1 MSQFPTTQP
10 AKGSFPIRRARMAPP
25 TVGPSVPASLDTE
38 TGEGAAAARITRTG
52 TGLMSFGLDA
62 LAKLKAAQDEI
73 DLSTKK
79 REYDEIMANALLAA
93 QQAPDEEA
101 AQAIMVE
108 AQKQA
113 EALEEGITS
122 GTVMRGL
129 QMHHDRIKPR
139 WEATIKLGILKQQVD
154 NLKASA
160 EVNMAKDLAI
170 NTDES
175 LARVEATLNTLYEN
189 GIINDS
195 QRDEGIANKE
205 FNGVLHQAMTGKLDP
220 GIAENM
226 LSSLKPT
233 TVKQAREVESALAFL
248 HAKGRQDKKA
258 KDEEDERRFWSLWE
272 LRFVEGVPLRYD
284 QVVSELGRENGI
296 EFWKLILAE
305 EESIKAGT
313 EKQLREGNPKTL
325 ARTYAAIALNPWG
338 VNRAALLQSD
348 RKLKDGTVVPGM
360 MSQLGYNNVKEVT
373 QFLDQE
379 RAKPNPR
386 LQRYVASLERLRAA
400 GSLGGDEERELNFVA
415 GLRQLNDYMKSEKV
429 PDDRALEDF
438 YKQMVLGLKRRS
450 GWVWDDVPKGVIP
463 GLTDLP
469 RKLGVS
475 EAGEVWVKNLD
486 TIWVGHDK
494 NGVPYG
500 YRVEGKSAKEG
511 GGYKLVPIKAE
522 PRR

>member
-205 FNGVLHQAMTGKLDP
+205 FNGAISQSAVLARTNPDAAMKLV
-220 GIAENM
+220 EN
-226 LSSLKPT
+226 LKGSTPRQERQINDAINYALKQKQT
-233 TVKQAREVESALAFL
+233 QETIEDENEQKRFLTFYEMMTVEGRFFKYWELTDELTKENAL
-248 HAKGRQDKKA
+248 KMYEIQDK
-258 KDEEDERRFWSLWE
+258 L
-272 LRFVEGVPLRYD
+272 
-284 QVVSELGRENGI
+284 
-296 EFWKLILAE
+296 
-305 EESIKAGT
+305 IKARAAGND
-313 EKQLREGNPKTL
+313 KLLREGDPRTK
-325 ARTYAAIALNPWG
+325 ARVTAAITLNPNA
-338 VNRAALLQSD
+338 VVRSKLLSAD
-348 RKLKDGTVVPGM
+348 M
-360 MSQLGYNNVKEVT
+360 MEALGYDNVKGFV

-379 RAKPNPR
+379 REKQDPRAK
-386 LQRYVASLERLRAA
+386 RYYASLERLRQAEVF
-400 GSLGGDEERELNFVA
+400 GKQQQGELNYLDAVRNFREFLKTDPA
-415 GLRQLNDYMKSEKV
+415 DK
-429 PDDRALEDF
+429 ALEEF
-438 YKQMVLGLKRRS
+438 YKQLLLTANRET
-450 GWVWDDVPKGVIP
+450 GWLSSSVPKGVIP
-463 GLTDLP
+463 GITDAP
-469 RKLGVS
+469 KQIEVDGQK
-475 EAGEVWVKNLD
+475 VWVKNLD
-486 TIWVGHDK
+486 VITI
-494 NGVPYG
+494 NGKR
-500 YRVEGKSAKEG
+500 YRVEAKEG
-511 GGYKLVPIKAE
+511 KGYDLIPAE
-522 PRR
+522 EELRR